1 MKVAFLVT
9 RTEKPSAR
17 YRVAQ
22 FLPYLRGRG
31 MHPEILLIPRVRRT
45 RRRLFETLGSY
56 DVVVIQK
63 KLFRRS
69 DLTRLRRAA
78 RKLAYDF
85 DDAVMFNVK
94 GGEERRKSAKFARVC
109 EAADVVICGNG
120 YLRELAS
127 RHTEKTVG
135 LPTSLDTDLFVPSG
149 DGGGGEKVVLGWIG
163 SHSTLKYLIDI
174 MPAFEILAKSH
185 PETVL
190 SVICD
195 TFPEECPL
203 PVERRVWSG
212 ETEIFD
218 LQGIDIGLMPLRD
231 DLWTRGKCGFKILQ
245 YFAVGKPVVC
255 SPVGVNREIV
265 EDCASG
271 FWARGPEEWA
281 EKIGHLIEDV
291 NMRRDFGARGREKVV
306 HDYSLKSTAPKL
318 EKILRDLE
326 TK

>member
-85 DDAVMFNVK
+85 DDAVPFD
-94 GGEERRKSAKFARVC
+94 GGGARNRRRASRFARTCGV
-109 EAADVVICGNG
+109 ADVVICGNG

-127 RHTEKTVG
+127 RHTEKTVV
-135 LPTSLDTDLFVPSG
+135 LPTSLDTDIFVPAG
-149 DGGGGEKVVLGWIG
+149 ERAGGKRVVLGWIG
-163 SHSTLKYLIDI
+163 SGSTLKYLDDI
-174 MPAFEILAKSH
+174 LPALDFIGRGR
-185 PETVL
+185 PDVVL
-190 SVICD
+190 RVICD
-195 TFPEECPL
+195 VFPEECSL
-203 PVERRVWSG
+203 FLEKRVWSM
-212 ETEIFD
+212 ETEVAD

-231 DLWTRGKCGFKILQ
+231 DPWSRGKCGFKILQ

-281 EKIGHLIEDV
+281 EKIGHLIEDAK
-291 NMRRDFGARGREKVV
+291 MRRDFGARGREKVV
-306 HDYSLKSTAPKL
+306 RDYSMKSTAPKL
-318 EKILRDLE
+318 EKILLDLA
-326 TK
+326 